1 MWVRSS
7 LGTQLNINLSKA
19 IKLYENYQTLDN
31 LLNVLYSDK
40 YKIKIS
46 AIDIKFGFYLE
57 RVVITPNSNLF
68 NKIINIIEV
77 ERDSIGDEIDK
88 L

>member
-1 MWVRSS
+1 MKKE
-7 LGTQLNINLSKA
+7 NLIKVV
-19 IKLYENYQTLDN
+19 KLYENYQTLDN
-31 LLNVLYSDK
+31 LLNILHSDK

-46 AIDIKFGFYLE
+46 AINIESSLYDLE
-57 RVVITPNSNLF
+57 RVVITPNNNLF